1 MSKSL
6 HIYPRVCFKISP
18 FPYVCY
24 EAKNGRRHNLASSS
38 PKESEVSHL
47 LCPLVVIEAMGID
60 LKSQG
65 MKQDPRIVTTNSNSQ
80 SCWNE
85 DMRHCMSSAQSR
97 AWDVENSEWHLL
109 LPGTLDN

>member
-1 MSKSL
+1 MPSPIEMPKSL

-38 PKESEVSHL
+38 SKESEVSHL

-65 MKQDPRIVTTNSNSQ
+65 MKQDPRIVTTNSIH
-80 SCWNE
+80 
-85 DMRHCMSSAQSR
+85 RT
-97 AWDVENSEWHLL
+97 VEMK
-109 LPGTLDN
+109 T